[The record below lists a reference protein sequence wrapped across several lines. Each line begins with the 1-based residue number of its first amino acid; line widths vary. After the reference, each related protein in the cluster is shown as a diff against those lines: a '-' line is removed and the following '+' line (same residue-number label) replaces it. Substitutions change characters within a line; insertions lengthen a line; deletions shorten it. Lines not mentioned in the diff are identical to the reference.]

1 MTSREVFAKSI
12 PRSSRHVL
20 TIPAKR
26 CIIKGTQ
33 LQRKGY
39 YYPKAPI
46 TEKGEKALRGGHPWV
61 YADEVTEVSGEYENG
76 GLADVF
82 SRKGRYLGT
91 GYINDNSKI
100 RIRVIAR
107 NANDRFDRDFYARR
121 IRYALDYRRTVM
133 GAEDF
138 RCCRLIFG
146 EADSFPGFTV
156 DRFGDVLVAQVLS
169 LGTERVKDALY
180 ELLVQTLADM
190 GEHISAIYERN
201 DVKIRELEGMEEYK
215 GFWAGAGLRTD
226 LSGVT
231 EITENGIKYTVD
243 YINGQKSGFFLDQK
257 YNRQAIRR
265 IAEGRTVLDCFTHT
279 GSLALNAAAAGA
291 KSVTAVDISADAIE
305 MTRRNAEQNGFTNV
319 EFRQAAR
326 QTAEALDSYELP
338 ELRYFREHFLGSFQL
353 TLDEME

>member
-1 MTSREVFAKSI
+1 MERN
-12 PRSSRHVL
+12 
-20 TIPAKR
+20 
-26 CIIKGTQ
+26 
-33 LQRKGY
+33 
-39 YYPKAPI
+39 YPKATI
-46 TEKGEKALRGGHPWV
+46 TEKGERTLRGGHPWV

-100 RIRVIAR
+100 RIRVISR
-107 NANDRFDRDFYARR
+107 NANDKFDRDFYARR

-231 EITENGIKYTVD
+231 EITENGIKK
-243 YINGQKSGFFLDQK
+243 IHRGLHQRSE
-257 YNRQAIRR
+257 NRILPRSEVQSPGYPPHCGGTYRPRLLHAYRLVRAERR
-265 IAEGRTVLDCFTHT
+265 RSRSKVRDRRGYLRGRHRD
-279 GSLALNAAAAGA
+279 
-291 KSVTAVDISADAIE
+291 DPPQ
-305 MTRRNAEQNGFTNV
+305 R
-319 EFRQAAR
+319 
-326 QTAEALDSYELP
+326 
-338 ELRYFREHFLGSFQL
+338 
-353 TLDEME
+353 